1 MVLLYYI
8 AFNRADK
15 DPGGGVTIQE
25 TAIIMNTKLTKRSD
39 PQADDKIKDYVNT
52 LLLVAA
58 LVATVTFAAGF
69 TIPGGFNS
77 SGPKLGMATLASDP
91 KLVLFVVFDILAMQS
106 SILTI
111 ASLIWAQLGDPAL
124 VHRSLNV
131 ALPALF
137 FSLLCMPVAFYFGVF
152 VAFAHVKGL
161 VIFLN
166 ITSAIFVFLMLF
178 VLGPHVLLQIPDIPF
193 VFGIYFLQF
202 VMLVNENSDEK
213 ASAANISGKDLGQ
226 KKEST

>member
-69 TIPGGFNS
+69 TIPGGF
-77 SGPKLGMATLASDP
+77 
-91 KLVLFVVFDILAMQS
+91 I
-106 SILTI
+106 I
-111 ASLIWAQLGDPAL
+111 AL
-124 VHRSLNV
+124 VRN
-131 ALPALF
+131 
-137 FSLLCMPVAFYFGVF
+137 
-152 VAFAHVKGL
+152 
-161 VIFLN
+161 
-166 ITSAIFVFLMLF
+166 
-178 VLGPHVLLQIPDIPF
+178 
-193 VFGIYFLQF
+193 
-202 VMLVNENSDEK
+202 
-213 ASAANISGKDLGQ
+213 
-226 KKEST
+226 